1 MIIDNT
7 SVFVPGTH
15 APQPGFRRGEFIVH
29 RSASSLSVGWRGAG
43 RLGPCLVFR
52 FVSPLSHGHLHFLL
66 LLFIFGSSGLDKGPG
81 EDIDPLKEP
90 LGCSNGMLSSKFQP
104 WDLPECP
111 AGSAA
116 ANLRDKNR
124 DTFARIENM
133 DTVKQLA
140 VPKSSRLLVEER
152 PTVPPDSFTQT
163 GRQKPAPLTALN
175 ENVKGETSFWR
186 LSDVLH
192 PGQNSIGRNKG
203 PVARGFQ

>member
-15 APQPGFRRGEFIVH
+15 TPQPGFRRGEFIVH
-29 RSASSLSVGWRGAG
+29 RNASSLSVGWRGAG

-66 LLFIFGSSGLDKGPG
+66 LLFIFGSSGLDEGPG

-116 ANLRDKNR
+116 ASLRDKTR
-124 DTFARIENM
+124 DSL
-133 DTVKQLA
+133 LA
-140 VPKSSRLLVEER
+140 FKTWIL
-152 PTVPPDSFTQT
+152 
-163 GRQKPAPLTALN
+163 
-175 ENVKGETSFWR
+175 
-186 LSDVLH
+186 
-192 PGQNSIGRNKG
+192 
-203 PVARGFQ
+203 